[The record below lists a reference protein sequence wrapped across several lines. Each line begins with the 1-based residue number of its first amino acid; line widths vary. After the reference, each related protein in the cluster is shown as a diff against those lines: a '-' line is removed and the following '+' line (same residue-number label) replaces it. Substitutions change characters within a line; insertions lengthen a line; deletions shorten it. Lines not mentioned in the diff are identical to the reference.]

1 MKKQWN
7 AYVREKM
14 QQNKITQEDI
24 AEKLNKTQGAIGHW
38 LTGRRTPNINE
49 VAELIKIVGGDKVI
63 LNNDGTVEDFDNN
76 AIPLN
81 IKRTYNYPILS
92 SIQAGAFSETFDYA
106 NSMCYEYLESAIETE
121 GEGFFLEI
129 KGSSMEPKFNE
140 GDMILID
147 TGLKPHPGDYVA
159 AVNGDGE
166 ATFKQYKELGEYAE
180 CGNPHFE
187 LVPLNPLFPTLSTKR
202 QHIRIIGVAVQ
213 RVEFL

>member
-7 AYVREKM
+7 TYVREKM
-14 QQNKITQEDI
+14 QQNKMTQEEI
-24 AEKLNKTQGAIGHW
+24 AERLKKTQGAIGHW

-76 AIPLN
+76 VTPVN
-81 IKRTYNYPILS
+81 IKQTHSYPILS
-92 SIQAGAFSETFDYA
+92 SIQAGTFSETFDY
-106 NSMCYEYLESAIETE
+106 SCSTGYEFLESIIETK
-121 GEGFFLEI
+121 GEGFFLEV
-129 KGSSMEPKFNE
+129 KGQSMEPKFSE

-147 TGLKPHPGDYVA
+147 TGLQPNPGDYVA

-166 ATFKQYKELGEYAE
+166 ATFKQYKELGEYSE
-180 CGNPHFE
+180 YGNPHFE
-187 LVPLNPLFPTLSTKR
+187 LVPLNPLFPTLSTKL

-213 RVEFL
+213 RVEYL